1 MNKTLLFI
9 SFFYIIIV
17 SAQNDTIIDAKFIP
31 EIALKKSKINGD
43 EEIHASF
50 SLGTDEF
57 RKMLANNFNM
67 NLFQKVADIHCDLS
81 FIVEIDGTL
90 SGIKAIGENQNFN
103 DEAILAVS
111 KIKEKWYPGTINGT
125 PVRSRFKIPLD
136 IKFTDGVDVKAKFP
150 EGEEAFKK
158 KILENLQTSKIQGSK
173 KCEITFIVDY
183 KGRISKIS
191 VNGENKSF
199 NKKVKQ
205 SVSKIKELWIPAML
219 RNAPVTTFTTL
230 SFSIN

>member
-1 MNKTLLFI
+1 MSVVFFLAKKFLLCTIFTKMTKTLLFI

-111 KIKEKWYPGTINGT
+111 KIKEKWYPGTMA
-125 PVRSRFKIPLD
+125 L
-136 IKFTDGVDVKAKFP
+136 
-150 EGEEAFKK
+150 
-158 KILENLQTSKIQGSK
+158 L
-173 KCEITFIVDY
+173 
-183 KGRISKIS
+183 
-191 VNGENKSF
+191 
-199 NKKVKQ
+199 
-205 SVSKIKELWIPAML
+205 
-219 RNAPVTTFTTL
+219 
-230 SFSIN
+230 